1 MGRMKRLGP
10 EERRAARRAL
20 YEALDA
26 GGLPLSEAVRRM
38 REITGLTQAEFAER
52 IAGISPRALAAV
64 ERGEGN
70 PTVATLEAIG
80 APFGLSVAFVREP
93 SGPVG

>member
-1 MGRMKRLGP
+1 MGRMKRLGA
-10 EERRAARRAL
+10 EERRQLRRDF

-26 GGLPLSEAVRRM
+26 GGVSIGDAVRRM
-38 REITGLTQAEFAER
+38 REITGLTQQEFAER

-70 PTVATLEAIG
+70 PTLSTLQAIG
-80 APFGLSVAFVREP
+80 APFGLELGFVRER
-93 SGPVG
+93 SE